1 MERSLKGSVVII
13 QFPFSDL
20 TGSKK
25 RRNDVILAQI
35 TSVAYKDNYAI
46 DLSDKNFLS
55 GSLKKDSYNHAL

>member
-25 RRNDVILAQI
+25 RPALIVADWEAMMLFLHKSPVSPIRI
-35 TSVAYKDNYAI
+35 TMPLI
-46 DLSDKNFLS
+46 
-55 GSLKKDSYNHAL
+55 